1 MTTVYVSG
9 QRQYQS
15 FCREANV
22 TIFLLSEHKACLF
35 DAHLVRSGL
44 KPSTIKVYLSAVRRL
59 QVEAVLGDPFTA
71 SWPVLESVVNGAK
84 RKRQSREASEREI
97 TLDPWTYENSKE
109 ILEEAMNYESIML
122 WAACI
127 LANHLGFSGIVLHI
141 PQVSRSPGIRA

>member
-1 MTTVYVSG
+1 MSG

-22 TIFLLSEHKACLF
+22 TIFPLSEHKACLF

-59 QVEAVLGDPFTA
+59 QVEAGLGDPFTA
-71 SWPVLESVVNGAK
+71 SWPVLESVV
-84 RKRQSREASEREI
+84 RSREASEREI
-97 TLDPWTYENSKE
+97 THDPWTYENLKE
-109 ILEEAMNYESIML
+109 ILEEATNYESIML
-122 WAACI
+122 WAAFI

-141 PQVSRSPGIRA
+141 PQMSRSPGIRA